1 MTRRSILKALILAG
15 FCGGCSDYRGISPT
29 AYEYAKALY
38 SLTNRRQTEKLDR
51 VSDLILKSQQA
62 GDLTEEEVEWLKSI
76 IDDARRGQ
84 WQAAQQEARQM
95 MSDQVE

>member
-1 MTRRSILKALILAG
+1 MTRRSILKSLFLLG
-15 FCGGCSDYRGISPT
+15 FCAGCSDYPTISPS
-29 AYEYAKALY
+29 AYQYAKALY